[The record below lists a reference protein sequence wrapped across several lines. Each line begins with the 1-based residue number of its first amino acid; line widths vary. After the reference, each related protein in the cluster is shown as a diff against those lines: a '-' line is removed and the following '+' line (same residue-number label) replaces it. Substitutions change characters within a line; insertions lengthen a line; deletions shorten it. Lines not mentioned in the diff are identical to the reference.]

1 MPRKSH
7 DRLTYPSAPV
17 RVISSS
23 FHAKDAVAG
32 LNTAIVE
39 RFGPKIRLL
48 LLAEIAEC
56 PRVRYTHDACGAHYV
71 GLV

>member
-32 LNTAIVE
+32 LNTASTRSSNVLDL
-39 RFGPKIRLL
+39 RSGSS
-48 LLAEIAEC
+48 
-56 PRVRYTHDACGAHYV
+56 Y
-71 GLV
+71 

>member
-23 FHAKDAVAG
+23 FHAKDVVAG
-32 LNTAIVE
+32 LNTASTRSSNNRGVPSRAIY
-39 RFGPKIRLL
+39 
-48 LLAEIAEC
+48 A
-56 PRVRYTHDACGAHYV
+56 
-71 GLV
+71 